1 LANNLFLQEDKS
13 MKMIHSMVRVRH
25 LDKSLEF
32 YRKALGLEVAERL
45 DFDDFTLVYLRS
57 AESDFELEL
66 TWNKNQE
73 QNYDLGGG
81 YGHLAC
87 STDDLDAAH
96 RRMQEAG
103 IGPADIKEFFRDGVL
118 LARFFFIQ
126 DPDGYKIEVLQR
138 HGRYL

>member
-1 LANNLFLQEDKS
+1 

-57 AESDFELEL
+57 EESDFELEL